1 MSNLIP
7 FTIVW
12 FLYEGWQRIKNF
24 FFPFFFWW
32 LCSRRFLGFVCP
44 FCMFGR
50 LIVMDIYLLALN
62 LSIISNKAFI

>member
-24 FFPFFFWW
+24 FFPFFFG
-32 LCSRRFLGFVCP
+32 GFV
-44 FCMFGR
+44 
-50 LIVMDIYLLALN
+50 LADFWVLFVHFVC
-62 LSIISNKAFI
+62 LVD

>member
-24 FFPFFFWW
+24 FFWW
-32 LCSRRFLGFVCP
+32 FCSRRFLRFVCP